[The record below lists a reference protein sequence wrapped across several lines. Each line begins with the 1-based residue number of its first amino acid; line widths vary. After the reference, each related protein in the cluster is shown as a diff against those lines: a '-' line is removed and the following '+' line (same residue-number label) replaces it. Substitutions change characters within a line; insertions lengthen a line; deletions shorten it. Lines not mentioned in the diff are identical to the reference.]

1 MNGRWVN
8 AVDKRFKK
16 YWLYLE
22 FCRTQLKAEQ
32 SERSKLMSLK
42 DDFEKK
48 ENDWNKER
56 SDIRGQIIAL
66 TEANVSFFAW
76 IAF

>member
-1 MNGRWVN
+1 MT
-8 AVDKRFKK
+8 FI
-16 YWLYLE
+16 E
-22 FCRTQLKAEQ
+22 FYGSTIDGFLFFRTQLKAEQ
-32 SERSKLMSLK
+32 SERLKLMSLK

-66 TEANVSFFAW
+66 TESNVKIFL
-76 IAF
+76 

>member
-1 MNGRWVN
+1 MN
-8 AVDKRFKK
+8 
-16 YWLYLE
+16 
-22 FCRTQLKAEQ
+22 
-32 SERSKLMSLK
+32 LK

-66 TEANVSFFAW
+66 TEANVSFFLHKSQL
-76 IAF
+76 IRQ